1 MTLPLVVTGI
11 SSGIGERTAALL
23 RERGARVIGVDRNP
37 PPSDL
42 EGFVQADLGTPDG
55 VAAAVRSVSDLAG
68 GPLAAVVNV
77 AGVPGTAPWRTVISV
92 NVLGLRDLTE
102 GLAAQITEGGA
113 VVHLA
118 SSVAEGW
125 RENLPA
131 ICRIALAK
139 DWRTALDDV
148 AAEPDLVGNAYR
160 FSKECVRFLTERG
173 AAGLLDRSIRVVSVS
188 PGPVETPILEDFK
201 SDHGREKVEA
211 AARAV
216 GRFGRPED
224 VASVIAFL
232 LEPAASW
239 INGTDIRVDG
249 GLGAYRAHSAEPAAI
264 PHGD

>member
-1 MTLPLVVTGI
+1 MTLPVVVTGI

-23 RERGARVIGVDRNP
+23 RERGARVIGIDRNP
-37 PPSDL
+37 PSSAPD
-42 EGFVQADLGTPDG
+42 GFVQADLGTPGG

-68 GPLAAVVNV
+68 GPLGGVVNI

-92 NVLGLRDLTE
+92 NVLGLRDLTD
-102 GLAAQITEGGA
+102 GLAAQIADGGA

-118 SSVAEGW
+118 SSVADGW

-131 ICRIALAK
+131 IRRIASAT
-139 DWRTALDDV
+139 DWKAALDDV
-148 AAEPDLVGNAYR
+148 AAEPELVGNTYR

-173 AAGLLDRSIRVVSVS
+173 AAALLGRRIRVVSVS

-211 AARAV
+211 AAAAV
-216 GRFGRPED
+216 GRFGRPDD
-224 VASVIAFL
+224 VAAVIAFL
-232 LEPAASW
+232 LEPEAGW
-239 INGTDIRVDG
+239 INGTDLRVDG
-249 GLGAYRAHSAEPAAI
+249 GLAAYRAHPAEPAGV